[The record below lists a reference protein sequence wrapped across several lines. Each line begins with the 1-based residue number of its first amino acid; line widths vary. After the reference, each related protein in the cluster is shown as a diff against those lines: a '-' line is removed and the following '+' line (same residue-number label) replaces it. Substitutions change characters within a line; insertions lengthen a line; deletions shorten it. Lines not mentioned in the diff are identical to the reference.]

1 MSRKK
6 CTLVLLCTFAF
17 ACFLY
22 LRVAVSTSRQD
33 DVAASAAGTAPFNR
47 LGEETTYYREEKV
60 APNQGFILVDTY
72 GGQQGSGVE
81 SLVSLQVIARFQ
93 Y

>member
-1 MSRKK
+1 MHTGSSSGAVHVRIRMFS
-6 CTLVLLCTFAF
+6 LPR
-17 ACFLY
+17 
-22 LRVAVSTSRQD
+22 RVAVSTSRQD